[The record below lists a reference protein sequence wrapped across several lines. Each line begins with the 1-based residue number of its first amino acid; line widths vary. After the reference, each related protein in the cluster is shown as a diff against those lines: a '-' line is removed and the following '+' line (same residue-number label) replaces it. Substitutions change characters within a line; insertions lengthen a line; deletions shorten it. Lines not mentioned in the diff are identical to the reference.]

1 MELIFLYFGMF
12 WDTIFVMQKPTGD
25 DGDKPRPNPQPK

>member
-1 MELIFLYFGMF
+1 MNMSITADATKKES
-12 WDTIFVMQKPTGD
+12 GD